1 MIYALS
7 IAFIFINSFILQIA
21 IKKSNDFPYK
31 YLLLNSM
38 ISILC
43 MIIFPIPLSVGTLLD
58 SIAFP
63 VTLYALNKISKLK
76 TLTLSGLLFFSL
88 SITFVESFFLKLLL
102 AYKFSVNNSILLSYL
117 IIILINIFLIPI
129 IKWFNSKIKIYDK
142 IIFII
147 SIVFFFVYPLI
158 IILLEMYDFIEKNI
172 YKDKIFIFDVIFM
185 LILFLFLCIA
195 LFLICKLFLQKVQ
208 NDYQIKMQQELIKYT
223 TLLEKNYE
231 KLRFFKHDY
240 ANILLTLE
248 VFIRENDMENLKK
261 YYFSLAK
268 NFNNFTKSIP
278 KQINNLHFIKDKP
291 LKSIIFDK
299 LNNANSKNIVTSLVA
314 KEDIEI
320 DSHLL
325 DLCRIVGILLD
336 NAIEASS
343 SCTENKFISIDFI
356 KEDES
361 LSILIKN
368 SYKGNL
374 NTNNLYKNG
383 YTTKGKGH
391 GQGLKEVRYIVN
403 QHKNWDFNIYVD
415 KKQVVVKL
423 SLKE

>member
-1 MIYALS
+1 MIYAFS

-21 IKKSNDFPYK
+21 IKKGNDFSYK
-31 YLLLNSM
+31 YLLLNSI

-43 MIIFPIPLSVGTLLD
+43 MVIFPIPLSVGTLLD

-63 VTLYALNKISKLK
+63 ATLYALNKISKLK

-102 AYKFSVNNSILLSYL
+102 AYKFSVSNSILLSYL

-129 IKWFNSKIKIYDK
+129 IQWFNSKIKIYDK

-299 LNNANSKNIVTSLVA
+299 LNNANSKNIVTSLVV

-320 DSHLL
+320 NSHLL

-336 NAIEASS
+336 NAIEAAS
-343 SCTENKFISIDFI
+343 SCVENKFISIDFI

-361 LSILIKN
+361 LSISIKN

>member
-325 DLCRIVGILLD
+325 NLCRIVGILLD
-336 NAIEASS
+336 NAIESSS

>member
-63 VTLYALNKISKLK
+63 ATLYALNKISKLK

-299 LNNANSKNIVTSLVA
+299 LNNANSKNIVTSLVV

-320 DSHLL
+320 NSHLL

-336 NAIEASS
+336 NAIEAAS
-343 SCTENKFISIDFI
+343 SCVENKFISIDFI

-361 LSILIKN
+361 LSISIKN

>member
-1 MIYALS
+1 
-7 IAFIFINSFILQIA
+7 
-21 IKKSNDFPYK
+21 
-31 YLLLNSM
+31 
-38 ISILC
+38 
-43 MIIFPIPLSVGTLLD
+43 
-58 SIAFP
+58 
-63 VTLYALNKISKLK
+63 
-76 TLTLSGLLFFSL
+76 
-88 SITFVESFFLKLLL
+88 
-102 AYKFSVNNSILLSYL
+102 
-117 IIILINIFLIPI
+117 
-129 IKWFNSKIKIYDK
+129 
-142 IIFII
+142 
-147 SIVFFFVYPLI
+147 
-158 IILLEMYDFIEKNI
+158 
-172 YKDKIFIFDVIFM
+172 
-185 LILFLFLCIA
+185 
-195 LFLICKLFLQKVQ
+195 
-208 NDYQIKMQQELIKYT
+208 MQQELIKYT

-299 LNNANSKNIVTSLVA
+299 LNNANSKNIVTSLVV

-320 DSHLL
+320 NSHLL

-336 NAIEASS
+336 NAIEAAS
-343 SCTENKFISIDFI
+343 SCVENKFISIDFI

-361 LSILIKN
+361 LSISIKN

>member
-31 YLLLNSM
+31 YLLLNSI

-43 MIIFPIPLSVGTLLD
+43 MVIFPIPLSVGTLLD

-147 SIVFFFVYPLI
+147 SIVFFFVYHLI
-158 IILLEMYDFIEKNI
+158 IILLEMYNFIEKNI

-299 LNNANSKNIVTSLVA
+299 LNNANSKNIVTSLVV

-320 DSHLL
+320 NSHLL

-336 NAIEASS
+336 NAIEAAS
-343 SCTENKFISIDFI
+343 SCVENKFISIDFI

-361 LSILIKN
+361 LSISVKN